1 MQGTQMPQNYL
12 KDNLRKLVL
21 PKACVLR
28 GSMIKFAQIIFKI
41 HQRNLRSKRG
51 SMMWG
56 TQMTQKYLERNFRR
70 LDSLYSTAWTCRFG
84 SAQRPESLP
93 MTQPDFLIITHSKDF
108 TLVVSTP
115 LDDFRASLNLRS
127 QSLRC

>member
-1 MQGTQMPQNYL
+1 MMQGTQMPQNYL

-93 MTQPDFLIITHSKDF
+93 MTQPDFFNYYPFEKFHARRLGSARR
-108 TLVVSTP
+108 L
-115 LDDFRASLNLRS
+115 
-127 QSLRC
+127 Q